1 MATFNKERV
10 CVWNTCIQIYSTI
23 ENRKTHSLYSN
34 TSRQSSLFQTSE
46 VILSDAVS
54 RGHFNMTKNKLLS
67 AMTLNVDMNHFD
79 YFVKIDHSIVVS
91 RPWHIKVTKLHVL
104 KGVGSFWLLFEQ
116 RLSIADSVLIDT
128 VNLIGKS

>member
-1 MATFNKERV
+1 MYEIHVYKYTQRLK
-10 CVWNTCIQIYSTI
+10 I
-23 ENRKTHSLYSN
+23 EKPTPYTPKTSC
-34 TSRQSSLFQTSE
+34 QSSLFQTSE

-104 KGVGSFWLLFEQ
+104 KGVGSF
-116 RLSIADSVLIDT
+116 
-128 VNLIGKS
+128 